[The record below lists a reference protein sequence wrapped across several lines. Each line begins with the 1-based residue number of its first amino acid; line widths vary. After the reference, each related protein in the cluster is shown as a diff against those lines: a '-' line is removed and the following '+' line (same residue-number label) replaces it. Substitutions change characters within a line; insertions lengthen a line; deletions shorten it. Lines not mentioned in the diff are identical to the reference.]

1 MLVVINHFTNCLSW
15 RTLLLIYLYIFHC
28 KRSAHIFIHRIRSP
42 ITLLTGAIRTVTTLL
57 GVGQDST
64 TKKPNFRPIGTRRS
78 PRSALAW
85 KWVRARNLLCSRKR
99 PVHCI
104 HLSLMGVTD
113 ERHLDEGCGNL
124 WLRAHLYSGIAGERG
139 LTVLTLKVRRLE
151 SVLLETRRMIASR
164 LTHLLAL
171 VLYFHPVGVGTMH
184 KFMQTTAIGKLVP
197 MATSLYSSIEMII
210 CLTLL
215 KRQMNE

>member
-1 MLVVINHFTNCLSW
+1 
-15 RTLLLIYLYIFHC
+15 
-28 KRSAHIFIHRIRSP
+28 
-42 ITLLTGAIRTVTTLL
+42 
-57 GVGQDST
+57 
-64 TKKPNFRPIGTRRS
+64 
-78 PRSALAW
+78 
-85 KWVRARNLLCSRKR
+85 
-99 PVHCI
+99 
-104 HLSLMGVTD
+104 MGVTD

-124 WLRAHLYSGIAGERG
+124 LLRAHLYSGIVKERG

-151 SVLLETRRMIASR
+151 SVLLETRRMIASP

-171 VLYFHPVGVGTMH
+171 VLYFHLVGVGTMH

-215 KRQMNE
+215 KRQMNEYACKRRVYLLTHNKNNLLIYIAQSTYQ